1 MDDCFNLSQ
10 EKGAGKGS
18 RRSCNKAAGN
28 SETGSVSFFS
38 LSEGFYY
45 PLNCKPDHI
54 TSQLSRIGLRHNK
67 SRING
72 RLRD

>member
-1 MDDCFNLSQ
+1 MDDYFNLSQ

-45 PLNCKPDHI
+45 PLKMQ
-54 TSQLSRIGLRHNK
+54 T
-67 SRING
+67 
-72 RLRD
+72 